1 MYNSKNSELYF
12 ATSSFKVDAQIISQ
26 TMTQLENKDEV
37 HARRRKKIIRE

>member
-26 TMTQLENKDEV
+26 TMTQRIKMNFMQEEE
-37 HARRRKKIIRE
+37 RK